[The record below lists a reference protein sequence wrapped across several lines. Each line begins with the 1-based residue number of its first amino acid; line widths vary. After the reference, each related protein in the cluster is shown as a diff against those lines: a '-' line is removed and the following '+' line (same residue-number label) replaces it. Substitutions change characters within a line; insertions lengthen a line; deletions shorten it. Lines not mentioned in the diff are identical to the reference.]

1 MDILYVLLFS
11 TVIILQAVIIFLLC
25 RRRKPQILMREGAFV
40 YDNLKKS
47 RLTEFDVMA
56 AARRCGY
63 FNIADVDTAV
73 LEKDGG
79 ISILPKAIKR
89 PLEPK
94 DFNFAPV
101 REGMSYVVYH
111 GGRLDYARLASLGFT
126 EKTLDGFLS
135 QHGYRL
141 ENVNLVIVSE
151 SGRIEVLA

>member
-1 MDILYVLLFS
+1 MDVLYVLL
-11 TVIILQAVIIFLLC
+11 LCAVIVLQTVMIALMC

-47 RLTEFDVMA
+47 RLTEFDIMA
-56 AARRCGY
+56 AARRRGY

-73 LEKDGG
+73 LEKDGS

-89 PLEPK
+89 PLEPR

-101 REGMSYVVYH
+101 REGMSYVVYQ

-126 EKTLDGFLS
+126 EKTLADFLS
-135 QHGYRL
+135 QRGYRIADL
-141 ENVNLVIVSE
+141 NIIVISE
-151 SGRIEVLA
+151 SGRIEVF

>member
-1 MDILYVLLFS
+1 MDVLYVLLLCA
-11 TVIILQAVIIFLLC
+11 VIVLQAVMIVLMC

-47 RLTEFDVMA
+47 RLTEFDIMA
-56 AARRCGY
+56 AARRRGY

-73 LEKDGG
+73 LEKDGS

-89 PLEPK
+89 PLEPR

-101 REGMSYVVYH
+101 REGMSYVVYQ

-126 EKTLDGFLS
+126 EKTLADFLS
-135 QHGYRL
+135 QRGYRIADL
-141 ENVNLVIVSE
+141 NIIVISE
-151 SGRIEVLA
+151 SGRIEVF